1 MTTVL
6 TPDAARSHLRVG
18 GEVSDQDLTDLI
30 AAAEA
35 ALADHLGRPL
45 VCMVQGWPSPEDVP
59 AGVRHAIKLILTD
72 LYENRCTPL
81 ADMTG
86 VRTLTERHMKLSIG

>member
-1 MTTVL
+1 MTSVL
-6 TPDAARSHLRVG
+6 TPDAARTHLRVG
-18 GEVSDQDLTDLI
+18 GEVSDQDLAELI

-45 VCMVQGWPSPEDVP
+45 ICQIRGWPSADEVP

-81 ADMTG
+81 GDMAG
-86 VRTLTERHMKLSIG
+86 VRVLTERHMKLSIG